1 MEKKKINWGDANPT
15 AVDFIENEIFN
26 LKCYESIFPVK
37 EGDVVLDIGASIGP
51 FTWDVMDRASKV
63 YAVEPVKDQIELLK
77 ENTEEFD
84 VKIFEN
90 VIGCKNGK
98 VQFSDTCLIGEYGE
112 GWVDTSKLDPSLNLV
127 DSLTFGSLL
136 KSIPD
141 KINFIKTDCEGGEYY
156 IFRDEYM
163 PFLKNQVRTIVGEFH
178 LETPQQKIEF
188 RYFRDKYL
196 PQFKNVEVRSL
207 DNIDIKWDLWNE
219 HFIEYYNQVIIH
231 INNE

>member
-1 MEKKKINWGDANPT
+1 MEKKKINWGDTNPS
-15 AVDFIENEIFN
+15 AIGFIENEIFN

-37 EGDVVLDIGASIGP
+37 KGDVVLDIGASIGP

-63 YAVEPVKDQIELLK
+63 YAVEPVKDQIKILK
-77 ENTEEFD
+77 ENTEGFN
-84 VKIFEN
+84 VKVFEN

-98 VQFSDTCLIGEYGE
+98 LQF
-112 GWVDTSKLDPSLNLV
+112 
-127 DSLTFGSLL
+127 SLL

-141 KINFIKTDCEGGEYY
+141 KIDFIKTDCEGGEYY